1 MTVTMVEMVGPMVAS
16 LVDAQEAVAIG
27 PQGVA
32 VSLALVLVAIVV
44 SWRRQLRLE
53 RSLAEATVRALA
65 QLVAVG
71 YGLRVLFDPDVS
83 VWWSVGWVAF
93 MVLFAAWTIDRRAE
107 RVGGL
112 VPLAAAATGLA
123 AIATLGT
130 VFALGIFPFEARY
143 LVPLAGMMIGNPLK
157 SGVLSVR
164 RTIDELAEQR
174 ASVEARI
181 ALGQP
186 WQQASRPFLR
196 RALRDALTPQIE
208 TTRAVGLVFLP
219 GAMTGLIL
227 AGVDP
232 LDAVL
237 VQAAIMFLILGG
249 VAITSLVLVAGVSRR
264 LFTDDDR
271 LVPLV
276 RSEG

>member
-1 MTVTMVEMVGPMVAS
+1 MSVLTVTT
-16 LVDAQEAVAIG
+16 DAQQAVAIG
-27 PQGVA
+27 PEGVA
-32 VSLALVLVAIVV
+32 ISLVLVLVTVAV

-53 RSLAEATVRALA
+53 WSLADASLRALA

-83 VWWSVGWVAF
+83 VWWSVGWVLF
-93 MVLFAAWTIDRRAE
+93 MVVFAAWTIDRRTARVE
-107 RVGGL
+107 RL
-112 VPLAAAATGLA
+112 VPLAAVATGLA
-123 AIATLGT
+123 ALATLGT

-157 SGVLSVR
+157 AGVLSVR
-164 RTIDELAEQR
+164 RTVDELAEQR
-174 ASVEARI
+174 PSVEARV
-181 ALGQP
+181 ALGLP
-186 WQQASRPFLR
+186 WQEASRPFLR
-196 RALRDALTPQIE
+196 RALRDALTPQVE

-227 AGVDP
+227 GGVDP

-249 VAITSLVLVAGVSRR
+249 VAIVSLVLVLGVSRR
-264 LFTDDDR
+264 LFSDDDR
-271 LVPLV
+271 LVPLA
-276 RSEG
+276 RSTGGSGRRAT

>member
-1 MTVTMVEMVGPMVAS
+1 MAVLAVTVTE
-16 LVDAQEAVAIG
+16 AQRAVAIG
-27 PQGVA
+27 PEGVA
-32 VSLALVLVAIVV
+32 ISLVLVLVAVGV
-44 SWRRQLRLE
+44 SWRRKLRLE
-53 RSLAEATVRALA
+53 WSLLDASVRALG
-65 QLVAVG
+65 QLVLVG

-93 MVLFAAWTIDRRAE
+93 MVLFAAWTIDRRAA

-112 VPLAAAATGLA
+112 VPLAAVATGLA
-123 AIATLGT
+123 ALATLGT
-130 VFALGIFPFEARY
+130 VFVLGIFPFEARY

-164 RTIDELAEQR
+164 RTVDELAEQR

-186 WQQASRPFLR
+186 WQEASRPLVR
-196 RALRDALTPQIE
+196 RALRDALTPQVE

-227 AGVDP
+227 GGVDP

-249 VAITSLVLVAGVSRR
+249 VAIVSLVLVAGVSRR

-276 RSEG
+276 RARG

>member
-1 MTVTMVEMVGPMVAS
+1 MRLLALTST
-16 LVDAQEAVAIG
+16 QEAVAIG
-27 PQGVA
+27 WQGVA
-32 VSLALVLVAIVV
+32 VSLLLVVLAVVV
-44 SWRRQLRLE
+44 SWRRQLGLE
-53 RSLAEATVRALA
+53 RSLVEATLRALA

-71 YGLRVLFDPDVS
+71 YGLRVLFDPDLS
-83 VWWSVGWVAF
+83 VLWSVGWVAF

-107 RVGGL
+107 RVDGL
-112 VPLAAAATGLA
+112 VPLATAATGLA
-123 AIATLGT
+123 ALVTLGT

-143 LVPLAGMMIGNPLK
+143 LVPLAGMMIGNPMK

-164 RTIDELAEQR
+164 RTVDELAEQR
-174 ASVEARI
+174 PAVEARV

-186 WQQASRPFLR
+186 WQQAARPFLR
-196 RALRDALTPQIE
+196 RALRDALTPQVE

-249 VAITSLVLVAGVSRR
+249 VAVTSLVLVAGTARR
-264 LFTDDDR
+264 VFTDDDR

-276 RSEG
+276 RSGG

>member
-1 MTVTMVEMVGPMVAS
+1 MVLAMTATE
-16 LVDAQEAVAIG
+16 AQEAVAIG
-27 PQGVA
+27 PEGVA
-32 VSLALVLVAIVV
+32 VTLVLVLVAVAV
-44 SWRRQLRLE
+44 SWRRQLQLE
-53 RSLAEATVRALA
+53 RPLVEACLRALA

-71 YGLRVLFDPDVS
+71 YGLRVLFDPAVS
-83 VWWSVGWVAF
+83 VWWSVGWVVF
-93 MVLFAAWTIDRRAE
+93 MVVFAAWTIDRRSD
-107 RVGGL
+107 RVEGL
-112 VPLAAAATGLA
+112 VPLATAAVGMA
-123 AIATLGT
+123 ALATLGT
-130 VFALGIFPFEARY
+130 VFGLGIFPFEPRY

-164 RTIDELAEQR
+164 RTADELAEQR
-174 ASVEARI
+174 ASVEARL

-186 WQQASRPFLR
+186 WQEASRPFLR

-227 AGVDP
+227 GGVDP

-249 VAITSLVLVAGVSRR
+249 VAIVSLVLVVGVARR

-271 LVPLV
+271 LLPLV
-276 RSEG
+276 RAQD

>member
-1 MTVTMVEMVGPMVAS
+1 MTLRVVAS
-16 LVDAQEAVAIG
+16 LTDAREAVAIG
-27 PQGVA
+27 PEGVA
-32 VSLALVLVAIVV
+32 ISLVLVLVAVVV
-44 SWRRQLRLE
+44 SWRRQLQLE
-53 RSLAEATVRALA
+53 RPLAEATLRALA
-65 QLVAVG
+65 QLIAVG

-83 VWWSVGWVAF
+83 IWWSVGWVGF
-93 MVLFAAWTIDRRAE
+93 MVVFAAWTIDRRAQ
-107 RVGGL
+107 RVANL
-112 VPLAAAATGLA
+112 VPLATAATGLA
-123 AIATLGT
+123 AIVTLGT

-174 ASVEARI
+174 PSVEARI

-186 WQQASRPFLR
+186 WQQASRSFLR
-196 RALRDALTPQIE
+196 RALRDALTPQVE

-249 VAITSLVLVAGVSRR
+249 VAITSLVMVVGVSSR

-271 LVPLV
+271 LAPLV
-276 RSEG
+276 RERA

>member
-1 MTVTMVEMVGPMVAS
+1 MRMLATTT
-16 LVDAQEAVAIG
+16 DAAAVAIG

-32 VSLALVLVAIVV
+32 VSLALVLVAVVV

-53 RSLAEATVRALA
+53 RPLVEATVRALL

-71 YGLRVLFDPDVS
+71 YTLRLLFAEGVS
-83 VWWSVGWVAF
+83 IWWSIGWVAF
-93 MVLFAAWTIDRRAE
+93 MVLFAGWTIDRRVE
-107 RVGGL
+107 RVDGVL
-112 VPLAAAATGLA
+112 WLAAAALGTSAL
-123 AIATLGT
+123 ATLGV
-130 VFALGIFPFEARY
+130 VFGLGIFPFEPRY
-143 LVPLAGMMIGNPLK
+143 LVPLAGMMVGNPLN

-164 RTIDELAEQR
+164 RTVDELAEQR
-174 ASVEARI
+174 AGIEARV

-186 WQQASRPFLR
+186 WRQATRPYFR
-196 RALRDALTPQIE
+196 RALRDALTPQVE

-227 AGVDP
+227 GGVDP

-249 VAITSLVLVAGVSRR
+249 VTITSLVMVTGVATR

-276 RSEG
+276 RGAG

>member
-1 MTVTMVEMVGPMVAS
+1 MVLAMAA
-16 LVDAQEAVAIG
+16 AQEAVAIG
-27 PQGVA
+27 WQGVA
-32 VSLALVLVAIVV
+32 ISLLLVVAAVIV
-44 SWRRQLRLE
+44 SWRRQLQLE
-53 RSLAEATVRALA
+53 RPLVEATLRALA
-65 QLVAVG
+65 QLIAVG

-83 VWWSVGWVAF
+83 VLWSVGWVVF
-93 MVLFAAWTIDRRAE
+93 MVLFAAWTIDRRAD
-107 RVGGL
+107 RVQGL
-112 VPLAAAATGLA
+112 VPLATAATGLA
-123 AIATLGT
+123 ALVTLGT
-130 VFALGIFPFEARY
+130 VFGLGIFPFEARY

-164 RTIDELAEQR
+164 RTVDELAEQR
-174 ASVEARI
+174 PAVEARI

-186 WQQASRPFLR
+186 WQQASRPFVR
-196 RALRDALTPQIE
+196 RALRDALTPQVE

-227 AGVDP
+227 GGVDP

-249 VAITSLVLVAGVSRR
+249 VAITSLVLVAGTTRR

-271 LVPLV
+271 LAPLV
-276 RSEG
+276 RDRG

>member
-1 MTVTMVEMVGPMVAS
+1 MTILAITAS
-16 LVDAQEAVAIG
+16 EAQEAVAIG
-27 PQGVA
+27 VEGVA
-32 VSLALVLVAIVV
+32 ISLVLVLVAVVV
-44 SWRRQLRLE
+44 SWRRRLQLEWPLT
-53 RSLAEATVRALA
+53 EASGRALA
-65 QLVAVG
+65 QLVLVG

-93 MVLFAAWTIDRRAE
+93 MVMFAAWTIDRRAE
-107 RVGGL
+107 RVEGL
-112 VPLAAAATGLA
+112 LPLATLGTGLA
-123 AIATLGT
+123 ALATLGT

-181 ALGQP
+181 ALGQS

-196 RALRDALTPQIE
+196 RALRDALTPQVE

-227 AGVDP
+227 GGVDP

-249 VAITSLVLVAGVSRR
+249 VAIVSLVLVAGVSGR

-271 LVPLV
+271 LLPLV
-276 RSEG
+276 RAEG

>member
-1 MTVTMVEMVGPMVAS
+1 MNE
-16 LVDAQEAVAIG
+16 VAIG
-27 PQGVA
+27 PGGVA
-32 VSLALVLVAIVV
+32 VSLLLVLVAVVV

-53 RSLAEATVRALA
+53 RPLVEATARALL

-71 YGLRVLFDPDVS
+71 YTLRLLFAEGVS
-83 VWWSVGWVAF
+83 IWWSIAWVVF
-93 MVLFAAWTIDRRAE
+93 MALFAGWTIDRRVE
-107 RVGGL
+107 RVDGL
-112 VPLAAAATGLA
+112 LWLAAGALGASAL
-123 AIATLGT
+123 ATLGV
-130 VFALGIFPFEARY
+130 VFALDIFPLEPRY
-143 LVPLAGMMIGNPLK
+143 LVPIAGMMIGNPLN
-157 SGVLSVR
+157 SGVLAVR
-164 RTIDELAEQR
+164 RTVDELAEQR
-174 ASVEARI
+174 ATIEARV

-186 WQQASRPFLR
+186 WRDAARPVFR
-196 RALRDALTPQIE
+196 KALRDALTPQVE

-249 VAITSLVLVAGVSRR
+249 VTITSLVMVAGVAGK

-271 LVPLV
+271 LRPLV
-276 RSEG
+276 RTG